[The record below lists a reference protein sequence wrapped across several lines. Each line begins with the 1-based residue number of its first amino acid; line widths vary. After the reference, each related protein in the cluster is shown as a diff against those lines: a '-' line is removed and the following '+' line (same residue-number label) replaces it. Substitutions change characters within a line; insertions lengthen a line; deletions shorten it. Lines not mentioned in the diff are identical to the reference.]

1 MLQKVSEYEALLREL
16 GRVESSADL
25 RWYVRELA
33 KEDLF
38 FLMWFVLRREDMGH
52 QWILDRCR
60 EVQESPDEHLDLW
73 ARSHYK
79 SSLITF
85 GLTIQDILRDPE
97 VTVGIFSCTRPIA
110 KQFVRQIK
118 REFEG
123 NQVLRE
129 CFSDIIWDDPQR
141 DAPKWSEDDGI
152 IVKRKGNPKE
162 STVEA
167 WGVVEGQ
174 PTSKHFKRCVY
185 DDLITV
191 EYVSNPEMIQKVT
204 DAWALSL
211 NLGSNDC
218 KRRYI
223 GTRYHFGDTYR
234 VMMDRGAVK
243 ARIYPA
249 TDDGTFE
256 GKPVL
261 LSREELDKK
270 RAAMGQ
276 FVFSAQMLQ
285 NPVADTTQGFNAKDL
300 MYYDSLEDARNLN
313 KYILVDPANA
323 KKKKSDYT
331 AAWVIGLASDGNY
344 YVLDVVRDKL
354 NLSERGAMVMD
365 LHRRWS
371 KQGRVMAVGYEMYS
385 MQADVQY
392 IEELQAR
399 ENYRFHITPLG
410 GKLGKVDRIKRLI
423 PLFEQQKIY
432 LPMVCYKTDYQGKV
446 SDLIATFVQEEFLC
460 FPVPL
465 HDDMLDA
472 LARITEADLNC
483 IFPEIV
489 LKKKDRW
496 SMDNNVVPMRRGTVW
511 TM

>member
-1 MLQKVSEYEALLREL
+1 MEDEWLL
-16 GRVESSADL
+16 A
-25 RWYVRELA
+25 
-33 KEDLF
+33 
-38 FLMWFVLRREDMGH
+38 
-52 QWILDRCR
+52 RCR
-60 EVQESPDEHLDLW
+60 EVQESPDEMLDLW
-73 ARSHYK
+73 ARGHYK
-79 SSLITF
+79 SSIITF

-123 NQVLRE
+123 NEVLRE
-129 CFSDIIWDDPQR
+129 LFSDILWENPQR

-152 IVKRKGNPKE
+152 IVRRKGNPKE

-174 PTSKHFKRCVY
+174 PTSKHFKRCIY

-191 EYVSNPEMIQKVT
+191 EYVSNPEMIEKVT

-211 NLGSNDC
+211 NLGSGDC

-223 GTRYHFGDTYR
+223 GTRYHFGDTYK

-249 TDDGTFE
+249 TDDGTLE
-256 GKPVL
+256 GAPVF
-261 LSREELDKK
+261 LSKEALDKK

-285 NPVADTTQGFNAKDL
+285 NPIADTTQGFSKDDIR
-300 MYYDSLEDARNLN
+300 YYDSISDERGLN
-313 KYILVDPANA
+313 KYILVDPAND
-323 KKKKSDYT
+323 KKKKSDWT
-331 AAWVIGLASDGNY
+331 AAWVVGLAEDGNY
-344 YVLDVVRDKL
+344 YILDVVRDKL
-354 NLSERGAMVMD
+354 NLSERGRMVID
-365 LHRRWS
+365 LHKRWS
-371 KQGRVMAVGYEMYS
+371 RNGRIMGVGYEMYS
-385 MQADVQY
+385 MQADIQY

-410 GKLGKVDRIKRLI
+410 GKLSKVDRIKRLI
-423 PLFEQQKIY
+423 PLFEQHKIY
-432 LPMVCYKTDYQGKV
+432 FPNVCYKTNYEGKAV
-446 SDLIATFVQEEFLC
+446 DLIGQFIQEEFLC

-483 IFPEIV
+483 IFPDIV
-489 LKKKDRW
+489 IKKKDRW
-496 SMDNNVVPMRRGTVW
+496 VIDNKIVPFRRGSVW